1 MIAIPGTTPW
11 QTIAGVMADE
21 MAIGVMNNKCTGVR
35 LIPVPGGK
43 EGDDV
48 DFGGLFGK
56 ATIIRMSKK
65 SSSKFVTRGGRIPA
79 PLHSIRN

>member
-1 MIAIPGTTPW
+1 M
-11 QTIAGVMADE
+11 MADE

-43 EGDDV
+43 QGQDA

-56 ATIIRMSKK
+56 ATIIELNRKSPAKFLKK
-65 SSSKFVTRGGRIPA
+65 GGRIPA